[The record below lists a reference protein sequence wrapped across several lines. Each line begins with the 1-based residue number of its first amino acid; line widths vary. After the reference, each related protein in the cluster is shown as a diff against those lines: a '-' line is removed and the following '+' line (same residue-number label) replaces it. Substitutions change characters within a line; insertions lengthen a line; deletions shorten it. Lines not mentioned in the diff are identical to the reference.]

1 MKSHIKLNIITIT
14 LTIFFVFTIAPLIG
28 LAVYSYQS
36 NETAALITLREQVER
51 NKDTVVQVAS
61 KMVEH
66 VGRTIAVVGDA
77 VATNPAQFKVGEGD
91 QILWRGLTAADQID
105 ALYVSFEDGYHRV
118 VSRVDADRRKTDK
131 RIPQNANWHVS
142 YIDDFTHQE
151 RRARHRWFYEEWGG
165 NALTSFSLKTKLDI
179 RQLPHYMGAKNKK
192 ALSIGEVSIN
202 PDTGFS
208 IISLGFPV
216 INHKGFIGFVGA
228 NMTLSNISG
237 YLKAN
242 KISENSISVIYN
254 AKGTLV
260 ASSDFGLFNSG
271 ATKNITA
278 TNNLNLKEAYA
289 SRKLIEE
296 KPTIITTSSGKRI
309 SAMAAPFPSRFE
321 KDWWV
326 LTITP
331 IDDFVGHLIRTNRD
345 TAILIFTLSLI
356 IMAFILLLAMRLKI
370 AMNFLVDDFNRIGQ
384 FELIETKKMN
394 SIVNEFDA
402 IEQSKERMKVSLR
415 SFSRYVPKDLVKEL
429 ITSGKEAKLGGER
442 RKVTIHF
449 SDIVGFTPI
458 AEKLEPEQLAQE
470 LSEYF
475 TLMRDAIIEQSGV
488 VKEYMGDGI
497 MALFNAPVEIQ
508 NHETKACLAAL
519 EAQKR
524 LLSDRRRRAS
534 SGSPLFASR
543 IGLSVG
549 EVLVGNIGTADRF
562 SYTVIGDPVNLA
574 SRLEGLCKFY
584 STEIIA
590 SENLRDATGD
600 QFEWRLLDLV
610 AVVGRSTGNKIFEL
624 LGRKGDVENAV
635 LQDRNTYELAITKY
649 WNREFESAY
658 LDFRDLSS
666 RNTQDEA
673 SAVMAR
679 RSRKLMKSPPPS
691 DWDGIYIHTKK

>member
-1 MKSHIKLNIITIT
+1 
-14 LTIFFVFTIAPLIG
+14 
-28 LAVYSYQS
+28 
-36 NETAALITLREQVER
+36 
-51 NKDTVVQVAS
+51 
-61 KMVEH
+61 
-66 VGRTIAVVGDA
+66 
-77 VATNPAQFKVGEGD
+77 
-91 QILWRGLTAADQID
+91 
-105 ALYVSFEDGYHRV
+105 
-118 VSRVDADRRKTDK
+118 
-131 RIPQNANWHVS
+131 
-142 YIDDFTHQE
+142 
-151 RRARHRWFYEEWGG
+151 
-165 NALTSFSLKTKLDI
+165 
-179 RQLPHYMGAKNKK
+179 
-192 ALSIGEVSIN
+192 
-202 PDTGFS
+202 
-208 IISLGFPV
+208 
-216 INHKGFIGFVGA
+216 
-228 NMTLSNISG
+228 
-237 YLKAN
+237 
-242 KISENSISVIYN
+242 
-254 AKGTLV
+254 
-260 ASSDFGLFNSG
+260 
-271 ATKNITA
+271 
-278 TNNLNLKEAYA
+278 
-289 SRKLIEE
+289 
-296 KPTIITTSSGKRI
+296 
-309 SAMAAPFPSRFE
+309 
-321 KDWWV
+321 
-326 LTITP
+326 
-331 IDDFVGHLIRTNRD
+331 
-345 TAILIFTLSLI
+345 
-356 IMAFILLLAMRLKI
+356 
-370 AMNFLVDDFNRIGQ
+370 
-384 FELIETKKMN
+384 MN

>member
-1 MKSHIKLNIITIT
+1 MNNHFKLNIITVT
-14 LTIFFVFTIAPLIG
+14 LTIFFIFTIIPLIG
-28 LAVYSYQS
+28 LAFYSYQS
-36 NETAALITLREQVER
+36 NETAALITLKDQVER
-51 NKDTVVQVAS
+51 NKDTVVQAAS
-61 KMVEH
+61 KMVEN
-66 VGRTIAVVGDA
+66 VGRTIAVIGDA

-91 QILWRGLTAADQID
+91 QVLWRGLTAADQID

-118 VSRVDADRRKTDK
+118 VSRVDEDRRQTDQ

-142 YIDDFTHQE
+142 FIDDFTHQE
-151 RRARHRWFYEEWGG
+151 RRARHRWFYEEWGD
-165 NALTSFSLKTKLDI
+165 NSLTSFSLKTELDI
-179 RQLPHYMGAKNKK
+179 RQLPHYMDAKNKR

-208 IISLGFPV
+208 IISLGFPI
-216 INHKGFIGFVGA
+216 INHSGFIGFVGA
-228 NMTLSNISG
+228 NMTLSNISD

-254 AKGTLV
+254 KKGTLV
-260 ASSDFGLFNSG
+260 ASSDVGLFNSS
-271 ATKNITA
+271 ATKNITG
-278 TNNLNLKEAYA
+278 TDNLDLKEAYA
-289 SRKLIEE
+289 SRELIEG
-296 KPTIITTSSGKRI
+296 KPTTITTSSGKRI
-309 SAMAAPFPSRFE
+309 SAMAAPFPVRFE

-331 IDDFVGHLIRTNRD
+331 IDDFVGHLIKTNRD
-345 TAILIFTLSLI
+345 TAILILTLSLI

-370 AMNFLVDDFNRIGQ
+370 AMNFLVDDFNKIGQ

-402 IEQSKERMKVSLR
+402 IEQSKERMKISLR
-415 SFSRYVPKDLVKEL
+415 SFSRYVPKDLVREL
-429 ITSGKEAKLGGER
+429 ITSGKEAQLGGER
-442 RKVTIHF
+442 RRVTVHF

-458 AEKLEPEQLAQE
+458 AEKLEPEQLAHE

-497 MALFNAPVEIQ
+497 MALFNAPVEIR

-519 EAQKR
+519 ESQKK
-524 LLSDRRRRAS
+524 LLSDRERRAS

-584 STEIIA
+584 STEIIV
-590 SENLRDATGD
+590 SENLRGATDD

-610 AVVGRSTGNKIFEL
+610 AVVGRSSGNKIFEL
-624 LGRKGDVENAV
+624 LGQKGDVENTL
-635 LQDRNTYELAITKY
+635 LQDRDTYELALKKY
-649 WNREFESAY
+649 WSREFESAHR
-658 LDFRDLSS
+658 DFNKLSVK
-666 RNTQDEA
+666 NPKNEA
-673 SAVMAR
+673 ATVMAR
-679 RSRKLMKSPPPS
+679 RSLKLAKSPPPL
-691 DWDGIYIHTKK
+691 DWDGVYIHTKK